1 MATII
6 IKLKG
11 GIISEVDLE
20 KDTTAIGRDMS
31 GDVYLKHPSVS
42 RKHTHILKKG
52 STFYVEDLNSTNG
65 TFVNGEMISRR
76 KVLSD
81 GDEIVIGNYTVLFKT
96 DYKAKTGRHV
106 KLAPDF
112 MDSTMKVTKKLKMDS
127 GG

>member
-20 KDTTAIGRDMS
+20 KDTTTIGRDMN

-42 RKHTHILKKG
+42 REHSHILKKD

-65 TFVNGEMISRR
+65 TFVNGEMISR
-76 KVLSD
+76 KMVLSND
-81 GDEIVIGNYTVLFKT
+81 DEIGIGNYTVLFKT
-96 DYKAKTGRHV
+96 DYMAKTGRHV

-112 MDSTMKVTKKLKMDS
+112 MDSTMKVTKKLKKDR
-127 GG
+127 GE